1 MYLIW
6 FDADR
11 KKSSAEKIAAGHA
24 RFLARFG
31 HAPTVCLLNPEDV
44 TEGAPLA
51 LRPLPYIDRNCFYI
65 GVDDQEAI
73 PPPDEPQPE
82 TRLATPTP
90 HSEEATPVRRV
101 RKSASKRASA
111 TPAATTQRRINR
123 ARAA

>member
-65 GVDDQEAI
+65 GIDEAEESS
-73 PPPDEPQPE
+73 PTAAAEPLAPAPNSE
-82 TRLATPTP
+82 TARA
-90 HSEEATPVRRV
+90 VRRV